1 LDVSEAEV
9 KNILTRT
16 TGFLKTVT
24 SHSLQPYQGCS
35 YGNSLCGVGCY
46 VQHNFWVMKG
56 RPWGGFLEVR
66 TNAADSYRE
75 SVERERRWA
84 RKARGRFGIFMSSST
99 DPFVPQEKKHGVSRS
114 VLEAMVDIPPDQ
126 LILQTHSHQVVVYTD
141 LIQSISTKCGL
152 RVHVSIET
160 DMESVPGLPPHASS
174 VDDRFDAA
182 KRLKDSGIEVVITVS
197 PLLPIQ
203 DPDAFFARIARSA
216 SAVVLDHYIEGDG
229 SPEGRRTLQT
239 PLPDAIRAINS
250 DAVSLNYRDRMAET
264 AERYLPG
271 RVGISIDGFAG
282 RFRPAHNQRQTEKGK
297 HGIDQ

>member
-1 LDVSEAEV
+1 MDVTEVEV

-24 SHSLQPYQGCS
+24 SHSLQPYRGCS

-46 VQHNFWVMKG
+46 VQHNFWVTKG
-56 RPWGGFLEVR
+56 ERWGNFLEVR

-84 RKARGRFGIFMSSST
+84 RKSRGKFGIFMSSST

-114 VLEAMVDIPPDQ
+114 VLEAMVDMPPDQ
-126 LILQTHSHQVVVYTD
+126 LILQTHTHKVVAYTD
-141 LIQSISTKCGL
+141 LIQSISAECDL
-152 RVHVSIET
+152 RVHLSIET

-174 VDDRFDAA
+174 VEDRFDAA
-182 KRLKDSGIEVVITVS
+182 QRLNDVGIRVIVTVS
-197 PLLPIQ
+197 PLLPIR
-203 DPDAFFARIARSA
+203 DPETFFARIARSS

-229 SPEGRRTLQT
+229 SQDGRRTLQT
-239 PLPDAIRAINS
+239 PLPDAIRAIDP
-250 DAVSLNYRDRMAET
+250 DAVSLTYRDRMVEI

-271 RVGISIDGFAG
+271 RVGVNIDGFAG
-282 RFRPAHNQRQTEKGK
+282 RYLPFHRPPASKGQENQ
-297 HGIDQ
+297 